1 MTGVSDDELYR
12 QYETVNLYRRGP
24 GAKVELNRPER
35 MNAWS
40 RQFSADLRDAITEV
54 TENPE
59 VRAIL
64 ITGAGRAFSSGA
76 DLKEAAEDAG
86 GGPVDVYK
94 ILTERYHP
102 LITGIRRMPKPV
114 IAGVN
119 GPAAGIGLSLALACD
134 LVVAAESAYFSL
146 AFVNIGLV
154 PDGGSSLFVPS
165 RVGFARAAELA
176 MLGERLDARTALGW
190 GLINRV
196 WPDEEYQAQAQ
207 ALLDRMAARRH
218 QVLRRDQAPAQQV
231 AVRAHGRPA
240 RVRGGHPEG
249 DGRLRRLRRGTGGL
263 RREAAAPV
271 QRGLRPPGPSAILDT
286 PQLERVYR
294 AEAPRITAALAARIG
309 DVGLAADAVQDA
321 FVEALEHWRDAPP
334 PNPGG
339 WLATTARR
347 KAIDRLRRDR
357 AGQEKLALLAA
368 TATEAF
374 PETEAAD
381 DELLGMVFACCH
393 PALPRESQ
401 IALTLRAV
409 CGLTTAEIAAAFLA
423 AEPAMTQRLLRARKA
438 LRAAGADMR
447 LPDPDQLADRL
458 AEVLAVVYLVFNE
471 GYLASAGRQP
481 ARRDLAAQAVA
492 LTRLLHRL
500 MPREP
505 EVLGLLALLLL
516 HESRAATRFDGW
528 GRLVRLADQDR
539 TRWNRALIAEATG
552 LLDRALTQR
561 ASGPYQVQ
569 AAIAALHAEAPDYE
583 HTDWRQIRILYDRLQ
598 ELTPSPVV
606 LLNRAVA
613 TRYVVGPEA
622 ALAEITPL
630 AADLDGYRLFHALRA
645 GLLTGLGRDDEAR
658 EASERALALAGNPA
672 ERELLA
678 RRLSF

>member
-1 MTGVSDDELYR
+1 M
-12 QYETVNLYRRGP
+12 
-24 GAKVELNRPER
+24 
-35 MNAWS
+35 
-40 RQFSADLRDAITEV
+40 
-54 TENPE
+54 
-59 VRAIL
+59 
-64 ITGAGRAFSSGA
+64 
-76 DLKEAAEDAG
+76 
-86 GGPVDVYK
+86 
-94 ILTERYHP
+94 
-102 LITGIRRMPKPV
+102 
-114 IAGVN
+114 
-119 GPAAGIGLSLALACD
+119 
-134 LVVAAESAYFSL
+134 
-146 AFVNIGLV
+146 
-154 PDGGSSLFVPS
+154 
-165 RVGFARAAELA
+165 
-176 MLGERLDARTALGW
+176 
-190 GLINRV
+190 
-196 WPDEEYQAQAQ
+196 
-207 ALLDRMAARRH
+207 
-218 QVLRRDQAPAQQV
+218 
-231 AVRAHGRPA
+231 
-240 RVRGGHPEG
+240 
-249 DGRLRRLRRGTGGL
+249 
-263 RREAAAPV
+263 
-271 QRGLRPPGPSAILDT
+271 DT
-286 PQLERVYR
+286 TQLERVYR

-347 KAIDRLRRDR
+347 KAIDRLRRAR

-368 TATEAF
+368 TAADACYQ
-374 PETEAAD
+374 TEAAD
-381 DELLGMVFACCH
+381 DDLLGMIFACCH

-409 CGLTTAEIAAAFLA
+409 CGLTTAEIAAAFLV

-438 LRAAGADMR
+438 LRSTGKDGAAADMR
-447 LPDPDQLADRL
+447 VPDPDQLADRL

-481 ARRDLAAQAVA
+481 ARRDLAAQAVS

-528 GRLVRLADQDR
+528 GRLIRLADQDR
-539 TRWNRALIAEATG
+539 TRWNRELIAEATG
-552 LLDRALTQR
+552 LLDRALALR
-561 ASGPYQVQ
+561 APGPYQVQ
-569 AAIAALHAEAPDYE
+569 AAIAALHAQAPDYE
-583 HTDWRQIRILYDRLQ
+583 HTDWAQIRLLYDRLQ
-598 ELTPSPVV
+598 AMTPSPVV

-645 GLLTGLGRDDEAR
+645 GLLTGLGHDDEAR

-678 RRLSF
+678 RRLSFLRSGHISTTGRTSTVIQPLSTPGQVLAISTASSMVSVSRTE